1 MNVKVDER
9 QLTKDD
15 YLILPDGNLK
25 ISASV
30 LPKNT
35 DFVIETTVRLQPEKN
50 LALSGLYASSGKH
63 QHMSICTHIP
73 YRFHRII
80 ASIVTMMTTI
90 ANT

>member
-1 MNVKVDER
+1 MSVKVDER

-30 LPKNT
+30 LPKST
-35 DFVIETTVRLQPEKN
+35 DFVIETTVRLQPAKN

-63 QHMSICTHIP
+63 QHMPICTHIP
-73 YRFHRII
+73 YHIHRII
-80 ASIVTMMTTI
+80 ASIVTMTTV
-90 ANT
+90 ANN